1 VSTYLEN
8 CKLCALLQQ
17 EKNVTRIADFSTGI
31 AFVNFDQTYP
41 GRSML
46 VVRPHYDSLLDI
58 PSQLTSPFMEDIKL
72 LSRAIQAA
80 FHPPLINYL
89 MLGNT
94 VLHAHCHVVPRYQDA
109 PRWRLSPLLPAPGEY
124 KKQTD
129 EHYRQIAEKIRIE
142 LPNV

>member
-80 FHPPLINYL
+80 FHPPLIN
-89 MLGNT
+89 
-94 VLHAHCHVVPRYQDA
+94 
-109 PRWRLSPLLPAPGEY
+109 LSNAGQYSATCALSRCATLSRCSTLETFTAASCSG
-124 KKQTD
+124 
-129 EHYRQIAEKIRIE
+129 R
-142 LPNV
+142 V